1 MTTTKLQDMQLS
13 AEICDAVQ
21 LSTFTE
27 NTYEKKGK
35 ITVDDELSF
44 TSENPV
50 QNNILTEMIE
60 LLQIRVEDKVKRQYL
75 NK

>member
-13 AEICDAVQ
+13 TEICDAVQ

-50 QNNILTEMIE
+50 QNNILTETIE
-60 LLQIRVEDKVKRQYL
+60 LLQTRVEDKVKKQYL
-75 NK
+75 DK